1 MKRSSSAPCLA
12 EETEDSKRI
21 KKEESLLENGP
32 NSREYLQL
40 ALTKVLELQSQIKQ
54 DTYVSDKTSDLD
66 DSDNEE
72 DIYKEVILKVFKD
85 LPGTSR
91 SVNSMI
97 ENAIKA
103 KHPELDAIQSKSIQ
117 LSGYDTCRRV
127 AVDFMKNV
135 VKYTPK
141 VKNDAAGHSIYSRD
155 DIRTSSSSSSSSHYR
170 RGRLLI
176 ENGNSSQLTT
186 NQRQETL
193 SSDYEIRMRML
204 TGLDL
209 HLAIKQRD
217 YTARLMR
224 Y

>member
-21 KKEESLLENGP
+21 KREESSLENGP
-32 NSREYLQL
+32 SSREYLQL

-91 SVNSMI
+91 SENSMI

-103 KHPELDAIQSKSIQ
+103 RHLELDAIQSKSIQ

-141 VKNDAAGHSIYSRD
+141 VKNDDAGHSIYSRD
-155 DIRTSSSSSSSSHYR
+155 DVRTSHYR